1 MFIAPAIN
9 TDAQKA
15 ADLRMTDQIFK
26 MYYKHLAAPG
36 YCGFFDDYMTNKYE
50 TDMHKMYVG
59 ALNGDNTVQ
68 EFLKILSD
76 FYKYYISKAE
86 KKQPDE
92 ASLQWLRER
101 GYIKNGQ

>member
-15 ADLRMTDQIFK
+15 ADLRMTDQIFR
-26 MYYKHLAAPG
+26 MYYKALAADG
-36 YCGFFDDYMTNKYE
+36 YDGGYHDYMTEKYE
-50 TDMHKMYVG
+50 ADMHKMYVG

-68 EFLKILSD
+68 EYLKTLTD
-76 FYKYYISKAE
+76 FHKYYTSKAA
-86 KKQPDE
+86 KRQPDE

-101 GYIKNGQ
+101 GYIKNGE